1 MKKYNFLNK
10 SLCYIFFL
18 VFFGLLYFV
27 YEEPK
32 ESVFLVLSSI
42 TATLIIRNR
51 DRLLSN
57 KKFITIL
64 IYIILS
70 YIISIAFIFSRGY
83 KMELYLNGLEQ
94 KNKGKAVMLVYEG
107 EAEKYNLKK
116 SIANIKED
124 RNLKDII
131 LSPFILWSKKRYY
144 NELGKSDYK
153 ENTLKVKNQLQDLL
167 SDDFK
172 VYLSYIYDTTYVEE
186 ALIQIVN
193 DGYRDVII
201 CPVILSDGQNL
212 SILKSRIEKM
222 KLFKLNI
229 TVKYTESLWDSE
241 TIENSYEELISQH
254 IDDDN
259 PGNTGIVL
267 VGEGQRGYRK
277 NKYLKGLK
285 EDSMFRNRI
294 KTKLAE
300 SYHLNEN
307 KIKTGWF
314 NYIEPNYMDSINTIL
329 EYNLGKVLIIY
340 TKPSVTNIE
349 NIIITQKIRSRSDIP
364 EGVKVLIIDGFLK
377 DSKFINELKNR
388 IEFTNLQKWE

>member
-349 NIIITQKIRSRSDIP
+349 NIIITQKIRSRPDIP

>member
-172 VYLSYIYDTTYVEE
+172 VYLSYIYDITYVEE

-349 NIIITQKIRSRSDIP
+349 NIIITQKIRSRPDIP

>member
-167 SDDFK
+167 SDEFK

-349 NIIITQKIRSRSDIP
+349 NIIITQKIRSRPDIP

-388 IEFTNLQKWE
+388 IEFTNFQKWE

>member
-167 SDDFK
+167 SDEFK

-349 NIIITQKIRSRSDIP
+349 NIIITQKIRSRPDIP